1 MYRLNYPKL
10 NKEFKKFW
18 KDHSRDVNFKK
29 TLQEKLYNAELKT
42 IKLEGRIAQLE
53 AVNDAYAQK
62 MANYRHHIESE
73 AIARRRLLT
82 RFNNYKR
89 SVESILSQFRCSTKL
104 ATKLPV
110 TVKTLKSA

>member
-1 MYRLNYPKL
+1 MYQLKYKELNE
-10 NKEFKKFW
+10 EFKQLW
-18 KDHSRDVNFKK
+18 SEHSRDVNFKK

-53 AVNDAYAQK
+53 AVNESYVK
-62 MANYRHHIESE
+62 KITNLRYNIENE
-73 AIARRRLLT
+73 AKGRRKLLT

-89 SVESILSQFRCSTKL
+89 SVESILSQFRC
-104 ATKLPV
+104 